1 MRLTTVPMVT
11 GWRGRALD
19 RLAGAEPWLVWTWAL
34 GSAALVTVADWW
46 SHAEVAASLLYLV
59 PIGIVAWGRGRVP
72 AAVFATLCAALWLVV
87 DVHTHGDL
95 AATPTEIVN
104 LIVLLAAFQVM
115 GQVLARLRGRLERER
130 WLARTDP
137 LTGIHNRRAFW
148 NATARELER
157 CRRFAEPFS
166 VAYLDVDGFKGVND
180 RHGHAA
186 GDEVLRRIAT
196 LLQQE
201 LRQLDMV
208 ARLGGDEFA
217 VLLPGTNVFGAS
229 SVLTRVRE
237 LLRRAPWRNQYG
249 IDFSIGCITVL
260 VAPRDVDVVVA
271 QADQLMYAMKR
282 AGRGEMRHEV
292 LREGEL
298 ERPPTT
304 HTGRRRAVT

>member
-1 MRLTTVPMVT
+1 M
-11 GWRGRALD
+11 D
-19 RLAGAEPWLVWTWAL
+19 RLAGARPWLVWAIAL
-34 GSAALVTVADWW
+34 GSALLVTLADWW
-46 SHAEVAASLLYLV
+46 SHAEVAASLAYLV
-59 PIGIVAWGRGRVP
+59 PIGIVAWGRGRL
-72 AAVFATLCAALWLVV
+72 AAVVFATLCAALWLFV
-87 DVHTHGDL
+87 DVQTNGQIS
-95 AATPTEIVN
+95 TPTEVAN
-104 LIVLLAAFQVM
+104 LLVLLVAFQIT

-180 RHGHAA
+180 HHGHAA
-186 GDEVLRRIAT
+186 GDEVLRRISA

-229 SVLTRVRE
+229 SVMTRVRE
-237 LLRRAPWRNQYG
+237 LLRRAPWRSQYG

-260 VAPRDVDVVVA
+260 VAPRDVDAVVA

-282 AGRGEMRHEV
+282 AGRGELRHEV
-292 LREGEL
+292 LREGEA

-304 HTGRRRAVT
+304 HSGRRSAVT

>member
-1 MRLTTVPMVT
+1 MRLTTPPMVI

-19 RLAGAEPWLVWTWAL
+19 RLAGARPWRVWACAL
-34 GSAALVTVADWW
+34 GSAFMVTLADWW
-46 SHAEVAASLLYLV
+46 SHAEVAASLAYLV
-59 PIGIVAWGRGRVP
+59 PIGIVAWGRGRV
-72 AAVFATLCAALWLVV
+72 ASAVFATLCAALWLFV
-87 DVHTHGDL
+87 DVQTNGQIS
-95 AATPTEIVN
+95 TPTEVAN
-104 LIVLLAAFQVM
+104 LLVLLVAFQIT

-180 RHGHAA
+180 HHGHAA
-186 GDEVLRRIAT
+186 GDEVLRRISA

-229 SVLTRVRE
+229 SVMTRVRD
-237 LLRRAPWRNQYG
+237 LLRRAPWRSQYG

-260 VAPRDVDVVVA
+260 VAPRDVDAVVA

-282 AGRGEMRHEV
+282 AGRGELRHEV
-292 LREGEL
+292 LREGEA

-304 HTGRRRAVT
+304 HSGRRRAVT

>member
-1 MRLTTVPMVT
+1 M
-11 GWRGRALD
+11 D
-19 RLAGAEPWLVWTWAL
+19 RLAGARPWLVWAIAL
-34 GSAALVTVADWW
+34 GSALLVTLADWW
-46 SHAEVAASLLYLV
+46 SHAEVAASLVYLV
-59 PIGIVAWGRGRVP
+59 PIGVVAWGRGRIA
-72 AAVFATLCAALWLVV
+72 AAVFATLCAALWLFV
-87 DVHTHGDL
+87 DVQTNGQIS
-95 AATPTEIVN
+95 TPTEVAN
-104 LIVLLAAFQVM
+104 LLVLLVAFQIT

-180 RHGHAA
+180 HHGHAA
-186 GDEVLRRIAT
+186 GDEVLRRISA

-229 SVLTRVRE
+229 SVMTRVRE
-237 LLRRAPWRNQYG
+237 LLRRAPWRSQYG

-260 VAPRDVDVVVA
+260 VAPRDVDAVVA

-282 AGRGEMRHEV
+282 AGRGELRHEV
-292 LREGEL
+292 LREGEA

-304 HTGRRRAVT
+304 HSGRRRAVT

>member
-1 MRLTTVPMVT
+1 MVI

-19 RLAGAEPWLVWTWAL
+19 RLAGSHPVTVWAMGLAL
-34 GSAALVTVADWW
+34 AGLVTLADWW
-46 SHAEVAASLLYLV
+46 SHAEVAASLAYLM
-59 PIGIVAWGRGRVP
+59 PIAVVAWGRDRL
-72 AAVFATLCAALWLVV
+72 AAGVMAIACAGAWLFV
-87 DVHTHGDL
+87 DVLTHGDQ
-95 AATPTEIVN
+95 AATATEIAN
-104 LIVLLAAFQVM
+104 FLVLLVAFLLT

-148 NATARELER
+148 NATKRELER

-180 RHGHAA
+180 RFGHAA
-186 GDEVLRRIAT
+186 GDQLLRRIAS

-217 VLLPGTNVFGAS
+217 LLLPGTNVFGAS
-229 SVLTRVRE
+229 TVLTRVRE
-237 LLRRAPWRNQYG
+237 LLRSVPWRSQYG
-249 IDFSIGCITVL
+249 IDCSIGCVTVL
-260 VAPRDVDVVVA
+260 VAPADVDAVVA
-271 QADQLMYAMKR
+271 RADQLMYTMKR
-282 AGRGEMRHEV
+282 TGRGELRHEV
-292 LREGEL
+292 LREGDL

-304 HTGRRRAVT
+304 HHRRRTTVGDVS

>member
-1 MRLTTVPMVT
+1 MVI

-19 RLAGAEPWLVWTWAL
+19 RLAGSHPVTVWAL
-34 GSAALVTVADWW
+34 GLALAGLVTLADWW
-46 SHAEVAASLLYLV
+46 SHAEVAASLAYLV
-59 PIGIVAWGRGRVP
+59 PIAVVAWGRDRL
-72 AAVFATLCAALWLVV
+72 AAGVMAMACAGAWLFV
-87 DVHTHGDL
+87 DVLTHGDQ
-95 AATPTEIVN
+95 AATATEIAN
-104 LIVLLAAFQVM
+104 FTVLLVAFLLT

-148 NATARELER
+148 NATKRELER

-180 RHGHAA
+180 RFGHAA
-186 GDEVLRRIAT
+186 GDQLLRRIAT

-217 VLLPGTNVFGAS
+217 LLLPGTNVFGAS
-229 SVLTRVRE
+229 TVLTRLRE
-237 LLRRAPWRNQYG
+237 LLRSAPWRNQFG
-249 IDFSIGCITVL
+249 IDCSIGCVTVL
-260 VAPRDVDVVVA
+260 VAPADVDAVVA
-271 QADQLMYAMKR
+271 RADQLMYTMKR
-282 AGRGEMRHEV
+282 TGRGELRHEV
-292 LREGEL
+292 LREGEH

-304 HTGRRRAVT
+304 HHGRRRVVT

>member
-1 MRLTTVPMVT
+1 MVI

-34 GSAALVTVADWW
+34 GSAAVVTVADWW

-59 PIGIVAWGRGRVP
+59 PIGIVAWGRSRVA
-72 AAVFATLCAALWLVV
+72 AAVFATLCAALWLFV

-104 LIVLLAAFQVM
+104 LVVLLAAFQIT

-180 RHGHAA
+180 HHGHAA

-217 VLLPGTNVFGAS
+217 LLLPGTNVFGAS
-229 SVLTRVRE
+229 SVLQRVRE
-237 LLRRAPWRNQYG
+237 LLRRAPWRSQYG

-260 VAPRDVDVVVA
+260 VAPRDVDAVVS
-271 QADQLMYAMKR
+271 QADQLMYTMKR
-282 AGRGEMRHEV
+282 AGRGELRHEV
-292 LREGEL
+292 LREGGI

-304 HTGRRRAVT
+304 HSGRRQAAT